1 MNANPDSLYF
11 VGGCVVAFAMLK
23 ILRLSLAQFRAW
35 RNQRRIDKAWAAR
48 PKAPVRKIGVVK
60 VDCMGQTHFI
70 DFHFEATRGVPMY
83 QHGPNG
89 EFAIM
94 GWEQRELQEFAQ
106 RRAEFE

>member
-1 MNANPDSLYF
+1 MKPDALYF
-11 VGGCVVAFAMLK
+11 ILGCVIASALCRVLM
-23 ILRLSLAQFRAW
+23 ISWAQFTGWLSW
-35 RNQRRIDKAWAAR
+35 RKIEKAWAAR
-48 PKAPVRKIGVVK
+48 PKAPVRKIGYVTT
-60 VDCMGQTHFI
+60 DCMGQTHFI